1 MVGDFGNSAIEGDD
15 PATLHI
21 PHCVYQPS
29 DEQDD
34 DPMPFF
40 EWEDIVAVGETLRKM
55 SMTHSG
61 IWDDDLRP
69 NNVRVQTVNQ
79 EPTAP
84 PYSDELITMLQRFEF
99 RDMETTPS
107 IRDLGD
113 ELDTAFPSPEEV
125 RDTLLPQAQARVAG
139 YLNPAGKPDGYFD
152 GIDVSWTRPEEL
164 MPFSY
169 VMQYATD
176 AGEGPDG
183 RPPPPPPND
192 GSDGDSGGDEDAEG
206 EEAEGEDAEG
216 EDAEGEDAEG
226 EDAEMSDPPVPPEE
240 GHDDNGQPDDGPE
253 QPGDHEQP
261 GGADDENNP
270 SSSSAPTPPPLPP
283 AQVAMR
289 KLGIMHKWNN
299 SKPRYELRSLEFGPP
314 AILPLKRPP

>member
-15 PATLHI
+15 PATL
-21 PHCVYQPS
+21 PHCVYQPM
-29 DEQDD
+29 DADD
-34 DPMPFF
+34 DEPQVFF
-40 EWEDIVAVGETLRKM
+40 EWEDIFAVGETLRKM
-55 SMTHSG
+55 SMTHSD
-61 IWDDDLRP
+61 IWDYDLRP

-99 RDMETTPS
+99 RDMET
-107 IRDLGD
+107 ILVRDLDDD

-139 YLNPAGKPDGYFD
+139 YLNPAGKSDAYFD
-152 GIDVSWTRPEEL
+152 QIDVSWTRPEEL

-169 VMQYATD
+169 IMQYATD

-183 RPPPPPPND
+183 RPPPPSPPPAND
-192 GSDGDSGGDEDAEG
+192 GSDRDSNGGEDEG
-206 EEAEGEDAEG
+206 GEDAEG
-216 EDAEGEDAEG
+216 EDE
-226 EDAEMSDPPVPPEE
+226 EMSDPPVAPEE
-240 GHDDNGQPDDGPE
+240 GQDDNGQPDDGPE
-253 QPGDHEQP
+253 QPGDQEQQ
-261 GGADDENNP
+261 GGSDDKN
-270 SSSSAPTPPPLPP
+270 SSSSSSLAPSPPPLPA

-289 KLGIMHKWNN
+289 ELGKMHKWNN
-299 SKPRYELRSLEFGPP
+299 AKPRYELRSLEFGPP